1 MAEEKLISSLG
12 IYDYDRNKL
21 CDLYDSQNH
30 LAGQAYNI
38 QWVKNYNGIPT
49 LTFVIPYKVENKV
62 NYRWKYM
69 RSEYLIRITRG
80 NKTEWFIAS
89 KPVKSKSREITG
101 TVTCNGFG
109 AILKTKNIYL
119 EFDDENGI
127 GTIQYLM
134 GQILKGTGWTLGHYD
149 TLYEADGT
157 TEKVR
162 SLKSG
167 NKQGALGLI
176 TTVCNLFKC
185 YPIYD
190 SENMQVNIYSVNNR
204 SKVMELEVGRNAE
217 SVSVNE
223 NSDDIVTRLYVE
235 GEYSEYGYVGIDDV
249 NPTGLNFLLNFD
261 YYKEIGVFTQTHQ
274 TAVDTYLTNIKDVKD
289 RISANETIIINKET
303 EINNRIGQCI
313 MSLYYVSDGFTNP
326 KYTYGN
332 PTDAQKQLKKGDEVY
347 VLKNDWTYRVVKI
360 TTTAAALIQTG
371 DYGIAKFATKSAGSI
386 GAKEVQV
393 EAKQKQISN
402 LQKKISATTKA
413 DKIAEYNHEI
423 SELQA
428 QITDI
433 YENENGL
440 YQQMYEVM
448 SQSGYLKD
456 LNYYEAIRTTLLAEQ
471 DDIEATFISAM
482 GNMLRDGYWQ
492 NNNYISGQ
500 EESLY
505 ADAVEMSEQ
514 LGKPKATYTVNY
526 IRAPE
531 NNDIP
536 IDDIEI
542 NQIARLLDEDIEV
555 YENLF
560 VTKVTIG
567 IDNEKQGSIEV
578 SNEDIALSANDL
590 GSLLSRMSQL
600 ADLIEQK
607 NALYERAKAI
617 TASGGIYAE
626 RLNGQINVLKNQLLS
641 TVSNW
646 YTDDQGN
653 IMFESADGGSAMM
666 LCGAGFMIA
675 SEKDNDGNFIW
686 RTYGTGHGFTAD
698 EIVAGFISAER
709 IEAGSIATS
718 KLQADVGNTL
728 VITGNP
734 AITQIN
740 NQIAPEFNANTSY
753 KTGDLVMHNGVVY
766 MFTQN
771 HTGAWNSN
779 HVVSTNLSAQ
789 IELLPDKI
797 IQYVGEKGYSRTFV
811 QLTDPAL
818 DPDNMVVPGDY
829 WVKSDTL
836 ASVWENPN
844 SSNVKWNDFNNHTWG
859 SMMTSMA
866 DMYCRKGT
874 GANAEWVPV
883 NDINYITEAYTRIE
897 QTRDQI
903 TQEAYRANA
912 AEGQLDT
919 KINQTAHDIMLTAER
934 SYIAQTNAYDS
945 VNKIIDEAISL
956 ANDAATSAKNA
967 SIAKTAMYQSA
978 DAIVTAAVATAGENA
993 DDSYVA
999 KTTTYQTADQIVSA
1013 AQTYTNDKLTNYSTR
1028 AQTST
1033 MISGYVT
1040 DNAYGKVSGIEITA
1054 DGIEVSGS
1062 KYVRIKSGGT
1072 FTVDSGNFSI
1082 STTGKVAIAPGGG
1095 TISTWTI
1102 GQQSF
1107 YNYVEDSSTHI
1118 RSHYVG
1124 LGTGTYAIWAGA
1136 AATAASTTPSAGNS
1150 PFWVK
1155 TTGEMKATLGTV
1167 GGWTIGTNYIGNA
1180 GTRGDSTV
1188 GMAIVSSDS
1197 SMAFWAGGAFTGGTP
1212 AFSVTKGGALKS
1224 TNADIAGKVTAT
1236 SGAIGGW
1243 NLTANR
1249 IASGSGTGYV
1259 AMDSNTS
1266 NTYAIWAG
1274 NSTAGSAP
1282 FRVQR
1287 DGTVYL
1293 TKLKMVKE
1301 TSDGTSTEDVNFSSN
1316 DNRLRGATVLGWTV
1330 SGSTLTISTT
1340 YGQINFNKATSL
1352 SGTWSGGGMLNITA
1366 SGTSTSLASVAI
1378 GNKNP
1383 VWGTGA
1389 DKYKATID
1397 ITDNGSFVNYSTA
1410 VIRTITVDAEDV
1422 WKQGWNDAVDS
1433 GRQVT
1438 YYNLGDTSH
1447 ANQELFYKS
1456 GSSYISIGTGWTKP
1470 TTVNL
1475 VLVPQK
1481 KT

>member
-1 MAEEKLISSLG
+1 
-12 IYDYDRNKL
+12 
-21 CDLYDSQNH
+21 
-30 LAGQAYNI
+30 
-38 QWVKNYNGIPT
+38 
-49 LTFVIPYKVENKV
+49 
-62 NYRWKYM
+62 
-69 RSEYLIRITRG
+69 
-80 NKTEWFIAS
+80 
-89 KPVKSKSREITG
+89 
-101 TVTCNGFG
+101 
-109 AILKTKNIYL
+109 
-119 EFDDENGI
+119 
-127 GTIQYLM
+127 
-134 GQILKGTGWTLGHYD
+134 
-149 TLYEADGT
+149 
-157 TEKVR
+157 
-162 SLKSG
+162 
-167 NKQGALGLI
+167 
-176 TTVCNLFKC
+176 
-185 YPIYD
+185 
-190 SENMQVNIYSVNNR
+190 
-204 SKVMELEVGRNAE
+204 
-217 SVSVNE
+217 
-223 NSDDIVTRLYVE
+223 
-235 GEYSEYGYVGIDDV
+235 
-249 NPTGLNFLLNFD
+249 
-261 YYKEIGVFTQTHQ
+261 
-274 TAVDTYLTNIKDVKD
+274 
-289 RISANETIIINKET
+289 
-303 EINNRIGQCI
+303 
-313 MSLYYVSDGFTNP
+313 
-326 KYTYGN
+326 
-332 PTDAQKQLKKGDEVY
+332 
-347 VLKNDWTYRVVKI
+347 
-360 TTTAAALIQTG
+360 
-371 DYGIAKFATKSAGSI
+371 
-386 GAKEVQV
+386 
-393 EAKQKQISN
+393 
-402 LQKKISATTKA
+402 
-413 DKIAEYNHEI
+413 
-423 SELQA
+423 
-428 QITDI
+428 
-433 YENENGL
+433 
-440 YQQMYEVM
+440 
-448 SQSGYLKD
+448 
-456 LNYYEAIRTTLLAEQ
+456 
-471 DDIEATFISAM
+471 
-482 GNMLRDGYWQ
+482 
-492 NNNYISGQ
+492 
-500 EESLY
+500 
-505 ADAVEMSEQ
+505 
-514 LGKPKATYTVNY
+514 
-526 IRAPE
+526 
-531 NNDIP
+531 
-536 IDDIEI
+536 
-542 NQIARLLDEDIEV
+542 
-555 YENLF
+555 
-560 VTKVTIG
+560 
-567 IDNEKQGSIEV
+567 
-578 SNEDIALSANDL
+578 
-590 GSLLSRMSQL
+590 
-600 ADLIEQK
+600 
-607 NALYERAKAI
+607 
-617 TASGGIYAE
+617 
-626 RLNGQINVLKNQLLS
+626 
-641 TVSNW
+641 
-646 YTDDQGN
+646 
-653 IMFESADGGSAMM
+653 
-666 LCGAGFMIA
+666 
-675 SEKDNDGNFIW
+675 
-686 RTYGTGHGFTAD
+686 
-698 EIVAGFISAER
+698 
-709 IEAGSIATS
+709 
-718 KLQADVGNTL
+718 
-728 VITGNP
+728 
-734 AITQIN
+734 
-740 NQIAPEFNANTSY
+740 
-753 KTGDLVMHNGVVY
+753 MHNGVVY

-829 WVKSDTL
+829 WIKSNDL
-836 ASVWENPN
+836 ATVWEDPAQT
-844 SSNVKWNDFNNHTWG
+844 DTTWG
-859 SMMTSMA
+859 DFKNDTWGEMLTSMA

-883 NDINYITEAYTRIE
+883 NDTSFISEAYTRIE

-903 TQEAYRANA
+903 AQEAYRANA

-919 KINQTAHDIMLTAER
+919 KINQTAHDIMQTAER

-993 DDSYVA
+993 DNSYLA
-999 KTTTYQTADQIVSA
+999 KTSAYQTADAIVSTAEIQAARNIAPAFSTSTNYAVGDLVSRSGLIYVFTTAHPKGAWNEEHVSATNMTTQADGSYIAKTSTYQTAASIVSA
-1013 AQTYTNDKLTNYSTR
+1013 AQTYTNDQLTNYSTR

-1033 MISGYVT
+1033 MISDYVT

-1082 STTGKVAIAPGGG
+1082 SATGKVAIAPGGG

-1136 AATAASTTPSAGNS
+1136 AATEASTTPSAENS

-1212 AFSVTKGGALKS
+1212 TFSVTKGGALKS
-1224 TNADIAGKVTAT
+1224 TNADITGKVTAT

-1243 NLTANR
+1243 DLTANR

-1352 SGTWSGGGMLNITA
+1352 SGTWSGGGLLNITA

-1378 GNKNP
+1378 GNTTP
-1383 VWGTGA
+1383 VWGTGTN
-1389 DKYKATID
+1389 KYKATID

-1447 ANQELFYKS
+1447 ASQELFYKS

-1481 KT
+1481 QT